1 LVQAKATTRT
11 DRMVS
16 HNNEK
21 QDNLLRPPKSHVQA
35 NKPLSRRA
43 LMATSSTASTSTSA
57 PYLSATCSTMLCFLL
72 SAIFILHS
80 HVSAADNDNASR
92 RLHDGNNNHFQ
103 DIGASSLA
111 ESVFGD
117 LVKSSPSTQALV
129 SFWERVRAGP
139 SALDPLDLVLCAA
152 IVLLGFEFLDFVSN
166 HSGTWIGFKRIPV
179 RGKHLDDLSSKDLL
193 FIAIS
198 KAATAPFVYCYLRYA
213 FFEPIVEWDLR
224 QATWENT
231 ILPLIALFVV
241 FDFFYTLLHGAL
253 HIKAIYGWIHKH
265 HHHQKAP
272 SRANVDAVN
281 VHPIEFFLGEY
292 NHLWSLYLVCQVVK
306 LVLPTAKIH
315 IASAMAFLVL
325 GGLLAG
331 WNHTRYD
338 IVWKLPV
345 LNIIIYDSKAHD
357 VHHRIP
363 QSNYGQYTM
372 FWDTLFQTYRPYNP
386 KDRFNPDAQLYLKT
400 GKSFLHAGGK
410 AGNKAQ

>member
-1 LVQAKATTRT
+1 
-11 DRMVS
+11 M
-16 HNNEK
+16 
-21 QDNLLRPPKSHVQA
+21 P
-35 NKPLSRRA
+35 
-43 LMATSSTASTSTSA
+43 
-57 PYLSATCSTMLCFLL
+57 FLL
-72 SAIFILHS
+72 LFA
-80 HVSAADNDNASR
+80 
-92 RLHDGNNNHFQ
+92 RLVRGCLF
-103 DIGASSLA
+103 LA
-111 ESVFGD
+111 
-117 LVKSSPSTQALV
+117 
-129 SFWERVRAGP
+129 
-139 SALDPLDLVLCAA
+139 
-152 IVLLGFEFLDFVSN
+152 
-166 HSGTWIGFKRIPV
+166 WIGFKRIPV
-179 RGKHLDDLSSKDLL
+179 RGKHLDDLNSKDLL
-193 FIAIS
+193 FIGIS

-224 QATWENT
+224 QVTWENT

-281 VHPIEFFLGEY
+281 VHPVEFFLGEY

-306 LVLPTAKIH
+306 LLLPTARIH
-315 IASAMAFLVL
+315 AASAMAFLVI

-345 LNIIIYDSKAHD
+345 VNVIIYDSKAHD

-372 FWDTLFQTYRPYNP
+372 FWDTLFQTYRYVNWLPLIGKRPLDGCVHVSKYFCFFFVQRLFRDSSCSFFCCPFALFPIHLVISPYNP
-386 KDRFNPDAQLYLKT
+386 KDRFNPDAQLDLKT